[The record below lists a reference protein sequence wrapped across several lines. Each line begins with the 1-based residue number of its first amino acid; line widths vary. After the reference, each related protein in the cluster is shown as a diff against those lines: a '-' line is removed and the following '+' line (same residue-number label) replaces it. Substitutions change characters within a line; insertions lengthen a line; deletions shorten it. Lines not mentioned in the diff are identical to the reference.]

1 MFYMKNG
8 FATEND
14 WYVKNFISGNI
25 FVIRTSFCCLLGGFV
40 QKDIMQDRKKESFQC
55 SYLLC
60 STSIVS
66 IDNNNSNIFFISL
79 GAASY
84 NGPYDFTAV
93 SLVARKIIKELVC
106 QWEVYLFIDNLELE
120 ALKVIF

>member
-25 FVIRTSFCCLLGGFV
+25 FVIRTSFCCLHRGFV
-40 QKDIMQDRKKESFQC
+40 QKDIMQDRKKASFQC

-60 STSIVS
+60 NTSIVS

-84 NGPYDFTAV
+84 SHLVMNGPHDFTAA
-93 SLVARKIIKELVC
+93 SLGARKIIKELAF
-106 QWEVYLFIDNLELE
+106 Q
-120 ALKVIF
+120 

>member
-14 WYVKNFISGNI
+14 WYVKNFISANI
-25 FVIRTSFCCLLGGFV
+25 FVIRGSFCCLQRGFV
-40 QKDIMQDRKKESFQC
+40 QKDIMQDMKKASFQC

-60 STSIVS
+60 NTSIVS

-84 NGPYDFTAV
+84 SHLIMV
-93 SLVARKIIKELVC
+93 LLILLLLLC
-106 QWEVYLFIDNLELE
+106 ELE
-120 ALKVIF
+120 K

>member
-25 FVIRTSFCCLLGGFV
+25 FVIRTSFCCLLRGFV

-84 NGPYDFTAV
+84 NGPYDFTAA

-106 QWEVYLFIDNLELE
+106 QWAVYLFIDNLELE

>member
-25 FVIRTSFCCLLGGFV
+25 FVIRTSFCCLHRGFV
-40 QKDIMQDRKKESFQC
+40 QKDIMQDRKKASFQC

-60 STSIVS
+60 NTSIVS

-84 NGPYDFTAV
+84 SHLIMVLMILLLLLWG
-93 SLVARKIIKELVC
+93 
-106 QWEVYLFIDNLELE
+106 LE
-120 ALKVIF
+120 K

>member
-106 QWEVYLFIDNLELE
+106 Q
-120 ALKVIF
+120 

>member
-25 FVIRTSFCCLLGGFV
+25 FVIRTSFCCLHRGFV
-40 QKDIMQDRKKESFQC
+40 QKDIMQDRKKASFQC

-66 IDNNNSNIFFISL
+66 IDNNNSNIFFHFL
-79 GAASY
+79 GCCFLHLIMVLMILLLLLWML
-84 NGPYDFTAV
+84 G
-93 SLVARKIIKELVC
+93 K
-106 QWEVYLFIDNLELE
+106 
-120 ALKVIF
+120 

>member
-25 FVIRTSFCCLLGGFV
+25 FVIRTSFCCLLRGFV

-84 NGPYDFTAV
+84 NGPYDFTAA
-93 SLVARKIIKELVC
+93 SPVARKIIKELVC
-106 QWEVYLFIDNLELE
+106 QWAVYLFIDNLELE